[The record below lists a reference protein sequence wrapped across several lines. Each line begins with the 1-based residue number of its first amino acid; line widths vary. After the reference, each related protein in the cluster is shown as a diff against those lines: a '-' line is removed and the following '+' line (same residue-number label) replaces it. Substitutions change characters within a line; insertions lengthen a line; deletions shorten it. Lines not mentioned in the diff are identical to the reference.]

1 MQDLLGYNSKG
12 KCKVLIIIIFQSK
25 QTSAQ
30 LEIKDKYTAMIWNAW
45 KQPRKSQKRNFWSM
59 NGGT

>member
-1 MQDLLGYNSKG
+1 MQSLLGYNSNG

-30 LEIKDKYTAMIWNAW
+30 LEIKDSKDLKYLET
-45 KQPRKSQKRNFWSM
+45 
-59 NGGT
+59 T